1 MKLRITLAIAAGAIW
16 LFCFAPA
23 YAQGLTEYLGTTGQS
38 AAGQN
43 PARSLGSALGNQ
55 LRGAGQ
61 AIDSG
66 NNAPSYDS
74 NSEDQ
79 GQALD
84 SSGNSGPPTGPSG
97 GSEDNYDD
105 N

>member
-1 MKLRITLAIAAGAIW
+1 MKLQIAIALAAGAIW
-16 LFCFAPA
+16 LFSFAPA
-23 YAQGLTEYLGTTGQS
+23 YAQGTTEYLGTTGQS

-43 PARSLGSALGNQ
+43 PAQSLGSAIGNQ
-55 LRGAGQ
+55 FRGAGQ

-79 GQALD
+79 GQTPD
-84 SSGNSGPPTGPSG
+84 SGESSGPPTGPSG
-97 GSEDNYDD
+97 GSEDNYD